1 MTVTQKPSRDRPTK
15 TLPVLSQ
22 TEVTALDLIRKSG
35 PLSRTG
41 LSEVLETSRASVTSI
56 VGSLLEADVLVEV
69 GQGKSEGGRPP
80 MLLDVNSALGY
91 IAGVDI
97 GATSVDLALAD
108 FKGQVLERYAE
119 PADVRDDPV
128 QMLSRIN
135 RLLDAMLERR
145 GSTPADLVGV
155 GIGVPGPVQFSS
167 GVLIAPPLMPMWE
180 GYPIK
185 KFISK
190 HFPNA
195 RPVVDNDVNI
205 MAIGEQHAGAGVGLK
220 DFLFIKIGTGIGCG
234 IVTGGSVYRGSD
246 GCAGDIGHICVD
258 YNGPICHCGNP
269 GCLEYMAA
277 GPAIANKGRQAA
289 ESGQSDFL
297 AQRLEENHGRLT
309 ARDVGDAAAAG
320 DRTAIEIIR
329 QSGRMIGGVLAGLVN
344 FYNPQAVFIG
354 GGVSNI
360 GHQLLSTIRQATL
373 RRATALST
381 RTLRIDY
388 SRLGEDAGVKGAIWL
403 AMEHVFAPAEAL

>member
-1 MTVTQKPSRDRPTK
+1 MTVTQKPSRDYAARS
-15 TLPVLSQ
+15 LPVLSQ

-41 LSEVLETSRASVTSI
+41 LSEVLATSRASVTSI
-56 VGSLLEADVLVEV
+56 VGSLLEADLLVEV
-69 GQGKSEGGRPP
+69 GQAKSAGGRPP
-80 MLLDVNSALGY
+80 MLLDINSELGY

-97 GATSVDLALAD
+97 GATSVDLALAN
-108 FKGQVLERYAE
+108 FKGEVLERYAE

-128 QMLSRIN
+128 HMLGRISDV
-135 RLLDAMLERR
+135 LETLLERR
-145 GSTPADLVGV
+145 SSSPTDLVGV
-155 GIGVPGPVQFSS
+155 GLGVPGPVQFSS

-185 KFISK
+185 KFIRK
-190 HFPNA
+190 RFPNA

-205 MAIGEQHAGAGVGLK
+205 MAIGEQRAGAGVGLK

-234 IVTGGSVYRGSD
+234 IISGGSVYRGND

-277 GPAIANKGRQAA
+277 GPAIASKGRHAA
-289 ESGQSDFL
+289 ESGQSEFL
-297 AQRLEENHGRLT
+297 AQRLEENHGRLS

-320 DRTAIEIIR
+320 DRAAIEIIR

-344 FYNPQAVFIG
+344 FYNPQAIFLG

-388 SRLGEDAGVKGAIWL
+388 SKLGEDAGVKGAIWL
-403 AMEHVFAPAEAL
+403 AMEHVFAPAETA